1 MAKEKKVASLETL
14 PLNVYQKLAEHLEVN
29 DLAALAQ
36 LCRSTRESIP
46 KIPQYSGAKARA
58 EFFVKVGK
66 QRELLLQHARTQG
79 YYLNAL
85 ITGTDEEKVQR
96 YKELL
101 RISQGDFSFQSQSQA
116 INALKSKMQHE
127 NCNLLPLLAALK
139 LEIIKTKPAESEYFL
154 NINNE
159 QTKFDY
165 QEGYGSIIFFSV
177 VGVVALI
184 IAAAPLV
191 GSLAFSSVVLGNV
204 LPYIIAAAVAGV
216 ASLSY
221 AGTLGDQH
229 QRGLHE
235 FVLDESF
242 LSPTRVHL
250 SK

>member
-1 MAKEKKVASLETL
+1 MAVENKETNLGAL
-14 PLNVYQKLAEHLEVN
+14 PLNVYQKLAEYLEDK
-29 DLAALAQ
+29 DLATLAK
-36 LCRSTRESIP
+36 LCKGTSVSLP

-79 YYLNAL
+79 DFLNAL
-85 ITGTDEEKVQR
+85 ITGTDEQKVQR

-101 RISQGDFSFQSQSQA
+101 RISQGDFNFVSQSQA
-116 INALKSKMQHE
+116 INTLKSKMQYE
-127 NCNLLPLLAALK
+127 NCDLLPLLAALK

-191 GSLAFSSVVLGNV
+191 GSFVFSSVVLANV

-216 ASLSY
+216 VSLSY

-242 LSPTRVHL
+242 LSPTMVHL
-250 SK
+250 SQ